1 MKMGTVKRTASSS
14 TLMVVVVVMMM
25 MGVMETSGQELGDMW
40 TTAAPP
46 DLNGRMITLFS
57 NGGGVA
63 GGVSFYPPYFSFR
76 RNNAWKYQTG
86 NYPTRAYPTGA
97 YPTGN
102 YPTRAYPT
110 RDYPTGAYPTG
121 AYPTGDYP
129 TGNYPTRAYPTR
141 DYPTRAY
148 PTRAYPTRAYPTRQY
163 PTRAYPTREYPTGAY
178 PTGAYPTGAYPTR
191 AYPTRNYPSWSYP
204 PSYTASSNPG
214 WTTEAPT
221 TGVTVCLRYLFD
233 VETSSPRIFTVSP
246 SSPAAFT
253 LSSEYD
259 GSYRL
264 SWSSSYWSLRLK
276 ANVRMWPGIRD
287 DLWTRLCLTV
297 DTVPGVVQVF
307 SGAYMSV
314 RKMAPNKYVW
324 SGEPVID
331 MTGMD
336 GQVTD
341 LQMWDYPLSYNTILN
356 YMTRPGYGW
365 PTGSVLTWSNIRYSL
380 RGRTLVEEAY
390 QHRQAAK
397 SHKSQKRSW
406 KNKKEAKEQGIKSFE

>member
-1 MKMGTVKRTASSS
+1 MKMGKVKRSASSS
-14 TLMVVVVVMMM
+14 TLMVVVVVVMMMM

-46 DLNGRMITLFS
+46 DLNERMITLFS
-57 NGGGVA
+57 NGRGVA

-76 RNNAWKYQTG
+76 RNNAW
-86 NYPTRAYPTGA
+86 NYLTRP
-97 YPTGN
+97 
-102 YPTRAYPT
+102 
-110 RDYPTGAYPTG
+110 
-121 AYPTGDYP
+121 
-129 TGNYPTRAYPTR
+129 YPTR
-141 DYPTRAY
+141 DYPTRPY
-148 PTRAYPTRAYPTRQY
+148 PTRDYPTRPYPTRDY
-163 PTRAYPTREYPTGAY
+163 PTRPYPTRD
-178 PTGAYPTGAYPTR
+178 YPTR
-191 AYPTRNYPSWSYP
+191 PYPTRDYPTRPYPTRDYPTRNYPSWSYP
-204 PSYTASSNPG
+204 RSYTASSNPG

-253 LSSEYD
+253 LSSDYD

-264 SWSSSYWSLRLK
+264 TWSSSYWSLRLK

-297 DTVPGVVQVF
+297 DTVPGIVQVF

-331 MTGMD
+331 MTGVD

-356 YMTRPGYGW
+356 YMSRPGYGW

-380 RGRTLVEEAY
+380 RGRALVEDAY

-397 SHKSQKRSW
+397 SHKNRKRSW
-406 KNKKEAKEQGIKSFE
+406 KKKKVAKVQGKQSFE